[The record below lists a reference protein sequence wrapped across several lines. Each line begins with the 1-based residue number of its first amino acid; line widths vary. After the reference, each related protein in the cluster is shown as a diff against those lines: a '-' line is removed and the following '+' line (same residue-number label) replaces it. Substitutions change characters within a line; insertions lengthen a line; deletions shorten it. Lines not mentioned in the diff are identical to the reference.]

1 MKVKQNALIW
11 RNECVYIASK
21 RVFQE
26 SFMSG
31 RTIGSKLKK
40 NRSQI
45 FEAVKKVAILSQIHQ
60 DYFFAQFVE
69 KCGIVFWFQIRH
81 KVK

>member
-1 MKVKQNALIW
+1 
-11 RNECVYIASK
+11 
-21 RVFQE
+21 
-26 SFMSG
+26 MSG

-69 KCGIVFWFQIRH
+69 KCGIVF
-81 KVK
+81 